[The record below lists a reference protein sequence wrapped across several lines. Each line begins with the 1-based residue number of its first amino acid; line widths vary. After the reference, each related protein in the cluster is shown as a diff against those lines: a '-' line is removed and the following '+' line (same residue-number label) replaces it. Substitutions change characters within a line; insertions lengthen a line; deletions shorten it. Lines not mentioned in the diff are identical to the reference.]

1 VRNAED
7 VLHDVFVGLPEALR
21 RYDERGRLEPWLK
34 RVTARVALSRLRS
47 QRPRQDIDVE
57 MAATVPVRT
66 AEELITLDAAVAA
79 LSPSL
84 RAVLVLKEIE
94 GFSHAE
100 IAVMLGI
107 SKGARRFACIARS
120 RRAHDAH
127 EGRTRTMRWFGFRRR
142 ADDEWLEAVRPE
154 LRGLHTP
161 VVDDDL
167 LDKVLR
173 SRAAGTRVILP
184 DTRGVAA
191 RPSRHFI
198 LAALAAALLLLVLPS
213 RRAVTPPSDGG
224 SAARE
229 W

>member
-1 VRNAED
+1 MAVTQAARSAEVYTAESTDAELAAGTRAGDMQALAGLYHRYAQTLMAVAYRLLSSREDAED

-47 QRPRQDIDVE
+47 QRPGQDIDVE

-107 SKGARRFACIARS
+107 SKGASEVRLH
-120 RRAHDAH
+120 RAVAAL
-127 EGRTRTMRWFGFRRR
+127 RTMLTKGER
-142 ADDEWLEAVRPE
+142 AR
-154 LRGLHTP
+154 
-161 VVDDDL
+161 
-167 LDKVLR
+167 
-173 SRAAGTRVILP
+173 
-184 DTRGVAA
+184 
-191 RPSRHFI
+191 
-198 LAALAAALLLLVLPS
+198 
-213 RRAVTPPSDGG
+213 
-224 SAARE
+224 
-229 W
+229 